1 MSPLEILQN
10 TFGYSAFRPG
20 QEEIVNSILSGR
32 DALCVMPTGG
42 GKSICY
48 QIPSLTFKGT
58 TLVISPLI
66 SLMRDQVTMLR
77 KLGIAAE
84 CLTSGMENEDYEETF
99 FAFSSSMVQILY
111 VSPERLQL
119 PSFAEL
125 CQHLD
130 IPFVAVD
137 EAHCISQW
145 GQDFRP
151 AYLCIE
157 HFIRSL
163 PKRPVVAAFTA
174 TAAPRVRED
183 IRQLL
188 GMNDPAQFISSFDR
202 PNLSFTVCEP
212 VDRDDHLI
220 SLLRARYLQSGII
233 YCQTRK
239 AVESV
244 CEDLCRAGFRATRY
258 HAGLP
263 REERDANQQ
272 AFLRDEKTVMV
283 ATNAFGMG
291 IDKSNVSYV
300 IHYQMPMSL
309 EAYYQEA
316 GRAGR
321 DGCDADCIL
330 LYRPEDVHISEYL
343 IDHSEPNPDFSP
355 EEQESVREKQHE
367 RLKQML
373 FYATSRRC
381 LRQRILRY
389 FGEEAP
395 AHCGNCSSC
404 VKDCQSLDVTVDAQ
418 KILSCVARVKEQGCA
433 AEVADILL
441 GIATPCLLPDLD
453 VTGLSTFGIIKNRT
467 RKEVLL
473 LIEFLCRQGHLMDDL
488 EDGHRLKLT
497 ESARDVLFRG
507 QRVTIKQSEIQKAN
521 DSQINDGM
529 LRELKYTRL
538 RLASFEH
545 VAAFTLFTDASLLEI
560 CRKMPVDLEA
570 LSQVEGIGR
579 ARAKRYGPDLMVV
592 VNKYRNK

>member
-1 MSPLEILQN
+1 MQPIEILQD

-20 QEEIVNSILSGR
+20 QEEIVDSILSGR

-48 QIPSLTFKGT
+48 QIPALMFRGT

-66 SLMRDQVTMLR
+66 SLMRDQVSMLR
-77 KLGIAAE
+77 KLGISAE
-84 CLTSGMENEDYEETF
+84 CITSGMENGDYEETF
-99 FAFSSSMVQILY
+99 FMFSSSMVQILY

-125 CQHLD
+125 CRHLD

-151 AYLCIE
+151 AYLCINN
-157 HFIRSL
+157 FIRSL

-174 TAAPRVRED
+174 TAAPRVRDD
-183 IRQLL
+183 IRSLL
-188 GMNDPAQFISSFDR
+188 SMNDPAQFVSNFDR

-212 VDRDDHLI
+212 MDRDEHLQ
-220 SLLRARYLQSGII
+220 SLLRARYLQSGIV

-239 AVESV
+239 AVEAV
-244 CEDLCRAGFRATRY
+244 CDDLCEAGFKATRY
-258 HAGLP
+258 HAGLS
-263 REERDANQQ
+263 REERDTNQQ

-330 LYRPEDVHISEYL
+330 LYRPEDIHVSEYL
-343 IDHSEPNPDFSP
+343 IDHSDPNPDLSP

-404 VKDCQSLDVTVDAQ
+404 VQDCQSLDVTVDAQ
-418 KILSCVARVKEQGCA
+418 KILSCVARVKEHCIA
-433 AEVADILL
+433 TEVADILL
-441 GIATPCLLPDLD
+441 GKAEAALLPDMD
-453 VTGLSTFGIIKNRT
+453 VTSLSTYGIVRDRT
-467 RKEVLL
+467 RKELL
-473 LIEFLCRQGHLMDDL
+473 VLIEFLCRQGRLTDDV

-497 ESARDVLFRG
+497 DSARDILFRG
-507 QRVTIKQSEIQKAN
+507 QRITIKQSEIQKAN
-521 DSQINDGM
+521 DSLINDGM
-529 LRELKYTRL
+529 LRELKYIRL
-538 RLASFEH
+538 RLASLEH
-545 VAAFTLFTDASLLEI
+545 VAAFTLFTDASLQEI
-560 CRKMPVDLEA
+560 CRKMPTDLES
-570 LSQVEGIGR
+570 LSHVEGIGR
-579 ARAKRYGPDLMVV
+579 ARAKRYGPDILTV
-592 VNKYRNK
+592 VNKYRYI

>member
-1 MSPLEILQN
+1 MQALEILQN

-48 QIPSLTFKGT
+48 QIPALMFKGT

-77 KLGIAAE
+77 KLGISAE
-84 CLTSGMENEDYEETF
+84 CITSGMENEDYEETF
-99 FAFSSSMVQILY
+99 FMFSSSMVQILY

-119 PSFAEL
+119 PSFSEL

-151 AYLCIE
+151 AYLCINN
-157 HFIRSL
+157 FIRSL
-163 PKRPVVAAFTA
+163 PARPVVAAFTA

-183 IRQLL
+183 IRRLL
-188 GMNDPAQFISSFDR
+188 CMNDPFQFVSSFDR

-220 SLLRARYLQSGII
+220 SLLRARYLQSGIV

-239 AVESV
+239 AVEAV
-244 CEDLCRAGFRATRY
+244 CEDLCQAGFKATRY

-263 REERDANQQ
+263 REERDRNQQ

-300 IHYQMPMSL
+300 IHYQIPMSL

-330 LYRPEDVHISEYL
+330 LYRPEDVHVAEYL
-343 IDHSEPNPDFSP
+343 IDNSDSNPDLSP
-355 EEQESVREKQHE
+355 EEQDSVREKQHE
-367 RLKQML
+367 RLKQMV

-381 LRQRILRY
+381 LRHRILRY
-389 FGEEAP
+389 FGEASPER
-395 AHCGNCSSC
+395 CNNCSSC
-404 VKDCQSLDVTVDAQ
+404 VQDCQSLDITVDAQ
-418 KILSCVARVKEQGCA
+418 KILSCVARIREQGR
-433 AEVADILL
+433 AEEVTDILL
-441 GIATPCLLPDLD
+441 GKAESTCLPETD
-453 VTGLSTFGIIKNRT
+453 VTALSTYGIIRDRT

-473 LIEFLCRQGHLMDDL
+473 LTEFLCRQGHLIDDV
-488 EDGHRLKLT
+488 EDDHRLKLT
-497 ESARDVLFRG
+497 DSARAVLFRG
-507 QRVTIKQSEIQKAN
+507 QRVTIKQSELQKAN
-521 DSQINDGM
+521 ESQINDGM
-529 LRELKYTRL
+529 LRELKYLRIRIATR
-538 RLASFEH
+538 EH
-545 VAAFTLFTDASLLEI
+545 VAAFTLFSDASLLEI
-560 CRKMPVDLEA
+560 CHKMPDNLEA
-570 LSQVEGIGR
+570 LSHIEGIGR
-579 ARAKRYGPDLMVV
+579 ARAKMYGLDILCIVQ
-592 VNKYRNK
+592 KYK

>member
-1 MSPLEILQN
+1 MQPLEILQN
-10 TFGYSAFRPG
+10 TFGYSTFRPG
-20 QEEIVNSILSGR
+20 QEEIVNNILSGR

-48 QIPSLTFKGT
+48 QIPALMFKGT

-77 KLGIAAE
+77 KLGISAE
-84 CLTSGMENEDYEETF
+84 CITSGMENEDYEQTF
-99 FAFSSSMVQILY
+99 FMFSSSMLQILY
-111 VSPERLQL
+111 VSPERLLL
-119 PSFAEL
+119 PSFSEL

-151 AYLCIE
+151 AYLCIH

-163 PKRPVVAAFTA
+163 PVRPVVAAFTA
-174 TAAPRVRED
+174 TAAPRVRDD
-183 IRQLL
+183 IRRLL
-188 GMNDPAQFISSFDR
+188 CMNDPFPFVSSFDR

-212 VDRDDHLI
+212 LDRDEHLI
-220 SLLRARYLQSGII
+220 SLLRARYLQSGIV

-239 AVESV
+239 AVEAV
-244 CEDLCRAGFRATRY
+244 CEDLCHAGFKATRY

-263 REERDANQQ
+263 REERDQNQQ
-272 AFLRDEKTVMV
+272 AFLRDEKTIMV

-330 LYRPEDVHISEYL
+330 LYRPEDIHVAEYL
-343 IDHSEPNPDFSP
+343 IDNGDPNPDLSP
-355 EEQESVREKQHE
+355 EEQDSVREKQHE
-367 RLKQML
+367 RLKQMY

-381 LRQRILRY
+381 LRHRILKY
-389 FGEEAP
+389 FGELAP
-395 AHCGNCSSC
+395 EKCHNCSSC
-404 VKDCQSLDVTVDAQ
+404 VQDCQSLDITIDAQ
-418 KILSCVARVKEQGCA
+418 KILSCVARIKEQGRVDV
-433 AEVADILL
+433 VADILL
-441 GIATPCLLPDLD
+441 GIAEASCLPGMD
-453 VTGLSTFGIIKNRT
+453 VTALSTYGIVKDRT

-473 LIEFLCRQGHLMDDL
+473 LTEFLCRQGFLIDDVE
-488 EDGHRLKLT
+488 EDHRLKLT
-497 ESARDVLFRG
+497 DNAREVLFRN
-507 QRVTIKQSEIQKAN
+507 QRVTIKQSELQKAN
-521 DSQINDGM
+521 ESQINDGM
-529 LRELKYTRL
+529 LRELKYLRIRIATR
-538 RLASFEH
+538 EH
-545 VAAFTLFTDASLLEI
+545 VAAFTLFSDASLLEI
-560 CRKMPVDLEA
+560 CRKMPDNLEA
-570 LSQVEGIGR
+570 LSDVEGIGR
-579 ARAKRYGPDLMVV
+579 TRAKMYGREIQEIVH
-592 VNKYRNK
+592 KYKLK

>member
-1 MSPLEILQN
+1 MQALEILQN

-20 QEEIVNSILSGR
+20 QQEIVNSILSGR

-48 QIPSLTFKGT
+48 QIPALMFKGT

-66 SLMRDQVTMLR
+66 SLMRDQVTILR
-77 KLGIAAE
+77 KLGISAE
-84 CLTSGMENEDYEETF
+84 CITSGMENEDYEETF
-99 FAFSSSMVQILY
+99 FMFSSSMVQILY

-119 PSFAEL
+119 PSFSEL

-151 AYLCIE
+151 AYLCINN
-157 HFIRSL
+157 FIRSL
-163 PKRPVVAAFTA
+163 PSRPVVAAFTA

-183 IRQLL
+183 IRRLL
-188 GMNDPAQFISSFDR
+188 CMNDPFQFVSSFDR

-220 SLLRARYLQSGII
+220 SLLRARYLQSGIV

-239 AVESV
+239 AVEAV
-244 CEDLCRAGFRATRY
+244 CEDLCHAGFKATRY

-263 REERDANQQ
+263 REERDRNQQ

-300 IHYQMPMSL
+300 IHYQIPMSL

-330 LYRPEDVHISEYL
+330 LYRPEDVHVAEYL
-343 IDHSEPNPDFSP
+343 IDNSDPNPDLSP
-355 EEQESVREKQHE
+355 EEQDSVREKQHE
-367 RLKQML
+367 RLKQMV

-381 LRQRILRY
+381 LRHRILRY
-389 FGEEAP
+389 FGEASPER
-395 AHCGNCSSC
+395 CNNCSSC
-404 VKDCQSLDVTVDAQ
+404 VQDCQSLDITVDAQ
-418 KILSCVARVKEQGCA
+418 KILSCVARIREQGR
-433 AEVADILL
+433 AEEVTDILL
-441 GIATPCLLPDLD
+441 GKAESTCLPETD
-453 VTGLSTFGIIKNRT
+453 VTTLSTYGIIRDRT

-473 LIEFLCRQGHLMDDL
+473 LTEFLCRQGHLIDDV
-488 EDGHRLKLT
+488 EDYHRLKLT
-497 ESARDVLFRG
+497 DSARAVLFRG
-507 QRVTIKQSEIQKAN
+507 QRVTIKQSELQKAN
-521 DSQINDGM
+521 ESQINDGM
-529 LRELKYTRL
+529 LRELKYLRIRIATR
-538 RLASFEH
+538 EH
-545 VAAFTLFTDASLLEI
+545 VAAFTLFSDASLLEI
-560 CRKMPVDLEA
+560 YRKMPDNLEA
-570 LSQVEGIGR
+570 LSHIEGIGR
-579 ARAKRYGPDLMVV
+579 SRAKMYGFDILCIVQ
-592 VNKYRNK
+592 KYK